1 MATHIKELLNK
12 FLQEKRSECK
22 ETERLQRVIDENLD
36 ARLAKHVTLKKVYK
50 NKLIFCTD
58 TSNFVYEFNLKKSA
72 LLKAVQKEFPHIED
86 AKITI
91 G

>member
-12 FLQEKRSECK
+12 FLQEKKSECN
-22 ETERLQRVIDENLD
+22 ETERLQRVINENLD
-36 ARLAKHVTLKKVYK
+36 THLATHVILKKIYK

-58 TSNFVYEFNLKKSA
+58 TSNFVYEFNLKKNT
-72 LLKAVQKEFPHIED
+72 LLKAVQKEFPYIED